1 MSKNSLK
8 RDLRMEHRRIVKPSM
23 IAALDP
29 VERIVA
35 QQFIFEGRWTLQD
48 GTPEEH
54 RGGSPGA
61 V

>member
-1 MSKNSLK
+1 
-8 RDLRMEHRRIVKPSM
+8 MEHRRIVKPSM

-35 QQFIFEGRWTLQD
+35 QQFISEGRWTLQAVATED
-48 GTPEEH
+48 R